1 MRSAELLRNL
11 ESPRRRQLREV
22 RLKVGGQAED
32 GVHTG
37 RLMGEPLPVG
47 QQVLFR
53 QEVRDLGDLA
63 LTAVDLEGKAS
74 TCRCDGIE
82 ELKRACPQSL
92 RFALPFGTGL
102 RLTAFPFALGLDP
115 ACLLLQQVRALSGD
129 FAVQAGPRPST
140 RIRPRLCKA
149 RAETR

>member
-1 MRSAELLRNL
+1 
-11 ESPRRRQLREV
+11 
-22 RLKVGGQAED
+22 
-32 GVHTG
+32 
-37 RLMGEPLPVG
+37 MGEPLPVG

-63 LTAVDLEGKAS
+63 LTAVDLEGKAC

-115 ACLLLQQVRALSGD
+115 ACLLLQQARALSGD
-129 FAVQAGPRPST
+129 FRRPGRTAALNPDQTAIVQGSSRNTVGSSLVGSALATLRHPAQQVQLRHAQIIS
-140 RIRPRLCKA
+140 
-149 RAETR
+149 